1 MSIWDHTAKKPL
13 RHYPTYVLE
22 MQDIRFN
29 VDRSRLAVGV
39 SYGWEHGKDA
49 PLTLFGRGCGCGD
62 GVGEYEEEQGE
73 RLWRR
78 REGRRRAQRWAEVE
92 GGLAIFYGP
101 LRWVPRWAPSHTVE
115 CRQPQSWND
124 HL

>member
-1 MSIWDHTAKKPL
+1 MSIWDHTVKKPL
-13 RHYPTYVLE
+13 RHYPTYPLE

-29 VDRSRLAVGV
+29 ADGSQLVVGV
-39 SYGWEHGKDA
+39 SYRWEHSEDT

-78 REGRRRAQRWAEVE
+78 
-92 GGLAIFYGP
+92 
-101 LRWVPRWAPSHTVE
+101 
-115 CRQPQSWND
+115 
-124 HL
+124 